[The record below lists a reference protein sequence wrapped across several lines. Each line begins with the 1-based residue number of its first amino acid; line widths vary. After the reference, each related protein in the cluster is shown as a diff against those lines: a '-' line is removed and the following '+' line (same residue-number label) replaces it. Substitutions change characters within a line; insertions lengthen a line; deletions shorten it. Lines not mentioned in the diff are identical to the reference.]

1 MTISQIINEVHQFSV
16 SERIQL
22 VDFILKSI
30 WKETQPTTTISE
42 AAKMLLWDY
51 ENDEELTAFTTLD
64 YENFYETK

>member
-1 MTISQIINEVHQFSV
+1 M
-16 SERIQL
+16 
-22 VDFILKSI
+22 DFILKSI
-30 WKETQPTTTISE
+30 WKETQPTTTMSE